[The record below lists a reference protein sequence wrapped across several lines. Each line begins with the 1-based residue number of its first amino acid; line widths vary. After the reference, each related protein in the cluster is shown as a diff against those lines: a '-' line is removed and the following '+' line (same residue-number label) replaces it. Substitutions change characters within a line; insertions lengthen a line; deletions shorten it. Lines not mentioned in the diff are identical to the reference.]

1 GKADLTYL
9 DRIGANGKHLLALI
23 NTVLDLSKIES
34 GRETVELGMT
44 SISTLVRDTIAE
56 LEVRATDAGVQLQ
69 IVTPW
74 GAQAMTDES
83 KLKQVLINLVGN
95 AIKFTPRD
103 GRVFVRVET
112 DPVTGA
118 ATRIDVEDT
127 GIGIPADRIDAIFK
141 AFEQAD
147 SQTAHT
153 YGGTG
158 LGLAISQ
165 KLCALMGH
173 ELVVESEPGKGSRFS
188 VLFRAPRADVAARE
202 QVV

>member
-1 GKADLTYL
+1 
-9 DRIGANGKHLLALI
+9 
-23 NTVLDLSKIES
+23 
-34 GRETVELGMT
+34 M
-44 SISTLVRDTIAE
+44 RDTIAE

-112 DPVTGA
+112 DPFTGA

-188 VLFRAPRADVAARE
+188 VLFRAPRAAVAARE
-202 QVV
+202 QVS